1 MSDFRAFVESLGI
14 RPRSVAPD
22 GRWRRCPTVDKPR
35 SRNGSYK
42 LALDGRI
49 GWAQNFATMTEPAT
63 WRAAGAVDV
72 PAFDPA
78 RLDVARAEAQ
88 RQRVAATRAA
98 REFYA
103 ACAPL
108 IGGHA
113 YLDAHG
119 LDMTGCRGLRVDR
132 DGWMVVPAFVAGEI
146 SSVQRISPDGVKR
159 FWPGASM
166 RGASYTIDRQRACT
180 SVLVEGLA
188 TGLAIFAAVP
198 TTRVIVA
205 FNAGNLSTVAATMP
219 TGPAVIAADNDWGTE
234 ARTGANPGIRAAQAA
249 AEMIGC
255 GVAVPE
261 DLVGTDWSD
270 WRQEMVAA
278 RLAMKRPRER
288 ESDIQRAVDALI
300 ASTIGKNT
308 MFVSKGRS

>member
-1 MSDFRAFVESLGI
+1 MNDFRTFAESLGI
-14 RPRSVAPD
+14 RPHVIAPD
-22 GRWRRCPTVDKPR
+22 GKWRRCPTVDKPR

-63 WRAAGAVDV
+63 WRAAGDDHV

-78 RLDVARAEAQ
+78 RLNMARAEALQ
-88 RQRVAATRAA
+88 KAVAATRRA

-108 IGGHA
+108 IGGHP

-132 DGWMVVPAFVAGEI
+132 DGWLVVPAFVNTMI

-159 FWPGASM
+159 FWPGAQM
-166 RGASYTIDRQRACT
+166 RGANYTVDRHRA
-180 SVLVEGLA
+180 SVNVLCEGLA

-198 TTRVIVA
+198 TTRIIVA
-205 FNAGNLSTVAATMP
+205 FTAGNMPTVAATMP
-219 TGPAVIAADNDWGTE
+219 DGPAVVAADNDWGTE
-234 ARTGANPGIRAAQAA
+234 ARTGANPGIRAAQTA
-249 AEMIGC
+249 AEALGC
-255 GVAVPE
+255 GVAVPV
-261 DLVGTDWSD
+261 DLLGTDWSD

-288 ESDIQRAVDALI
+288 EADIQRAVDALL
-300 ASTIGKNT
+300 ASTIGRNT
-308 MFVSKGRS
+308 MFAFRRS